1 MSKSTYELIN
11 EFRTEMNERFDK
23 IEHNMCTNYVTKDRY
38 APVEKLVYGL
48 TGIILVAV
56 IGAIIALVI
65 NNTGVKAIW

>member
-1 MSKSTYELIN
+1 MKSTYELIN
-11 EFRTEMNERFDK
+11 EFRQEMNERFDK
-23 IEHNMCTNYVTKDRY
+23 IEHNMCANYVTKDRY